1 MEDSLVETAP
11 SSFGDILKRFRIAAG
26 LTQDALAEQAKLSM
40 RSISDLECGVNRAPH
55 KDTLDAL
62 VDALGLSAQDRA
74 ELEGSVARVWR
85 PRGYKL
91 AAATKPSPATPQP
104 SPATPQPRT
113 AATKP
118 PAATKP
124 GVDATKPPAATKP
137 RVDATKPPAAAT
149 KPQASVVN
157 VASILPAPLTPLV
170 GRDDDIAA
178 MTTLLCG
185 DARLLTL
192 TGPGGVGKTQ
202 LALHVAAELRTR
214 FGDGAIFV
222 SLTAVA
228 DADLVLT
235 AIVQA
240 VGLSERDDRP
250 PRDTLAAYLA
260 TKDALLLLDN
270 FEQVLAAAPL
280 VADLAA
286 LCPNLRILVTSRSI
300 LRVRGERTYL
310 LEPLLLPDRLHARTA
325 AAIAHC
331 SATQLFLARAR
342 DVSPGFALT
351 DADAALIARICARL
365 DGLPLAIELA
375 AARLKVLALPA
386 LLARLEAGLQVL
398 AGGARDLPAH
408 QRALRDTLAWSYAL
422 LDASAQTL
430 FSWLAVFAGGCT
442 AEAAEYLYGAIGVSM
457 DMDVEGV
464 EEPADVLD
472 VLGALVDNSLLRRE
486 EHADEVRFSMLVMV
500 REYALEQL
508 TARGALDGAQQQ
520 HAAYYLAL
528 AEAADP
534 DQPDATARLEREKDN
549 LRAALA
555 WALDSGQ
562 AETALRL
569 AGALRW
575 FWLARGYLSEGRRW
589 LARALT
595 AAEADGLDGGIM
607 ASALN
612 DAAALAATAGAY
624 DEAAALLGRG
634 LTIRRNIGDERGS
647 AAMLNNLGSVAMRQR
662 EYDGANAYFTEAL
675 ALSRALNEAHGSARV
690 LGNLGELARLRG
702 DGARAS
708 KWTTESVALYTQLQ
722 DTAGV
727 AQALHTLGGAA
738 LLVGHIDEAAAAYRE
753 SLQRFWR
760 LGAVVDMAGSL
771 EGLAVVATRR
781 GLLDHAA
788 ILFGAAAALREA
800 SDAPIPPADLASND
814 QALNSVRSEL
824 DAEVFATAWTSG
836 RVLPLEQAVTMALEG
851 ASGARNLDDV
861 IVLNGRTT
869 ERSHGVRRARSKEQR
884 AG

>member
-26 LTQDALAEQAKLSM
+26 LTQDALGEQAKLSM

-62 VDALGLSAQDRA
+62 VDALGLSAHDRA

-104 SPATPQPRT
+104 SPAAPQPRT

-118 PAATKP
+118 RTA
-124 GVDATKPPAATKP
+124 ATKPPAPVINAVP
-137 RVDATKPPAAAT
+137 L
-149 KPQASVVN
+149 
-157 VASILPAPLTPLV
+157 LPLPLTPLV

-222 SLTAVA
+222 SLTAVTE
-228 DADLVLT
+228 ADLVLT

-250 PRDTLAAYLA
+250 PRDMLAAYLA

-351 DADAALIARICARL
+351 DANAALIARICARL

-375 AARLKVLALPA
+375 AARLKVLAVPA
-386 LLARLEAGLQVL
+386 LLARLELGLQVL

-408 QRALRDTLAWSYAL
+408 QRTLYDTLAWSYTL

-430 FSWLAVFAGGCT
+430 FSRLAVFAGGCT
-442 AEAAEYLYGAIGVSM
+442 AEAAEYLYGASGDS
-457 DMDVEGV
+457 MDVEGV
-464 EEPADVLD
+464 AEPADVLD

-500 REYALEQL
+500 REYALGQL

-534 DQPDATARLEREKDN
+534 DQPDAVARLEREKDN

-722 DTAGV
+722 DTSGV

-788 ILFGAAAALREA
+788 LLFGAAAALREA

-824 DAEVFATAWTSG
+824 DAEVFATAWASG

-851 ASGARNLDDV
+851 ASDAHDPDDV

-869 ERSHGVRRARSKEQR
+869 ERSHGVRRSRSKEQR

>member
-26 LTQDALAEQAKLSM
+26 LTQDALGEQAKLSM

-62 VDALGLSAQDRA
+62 VDALGLSAHDRA
-74 ELEGSVARVWR
+74 ELEGSVTRVWR

-91 AAATKPSPATPQP
+91 AAATKPSPAAPQP
-104 SPATPQPRT
+104 RTAATKPRT

-118 PAATKP
+118 PAA
-124 GVDATKPPAATKP
+124 
-137 RVDATKPPAAAT
+137 ATKPPAAAT
-149 KPQASVVN
+149 KPPAPVINAVPL
-157 VASILPAPLTPLV
+157 LPLPLTPLV

-222 SLTAVA
+222 SLTAVTE
-228 DADLVLT
+228 ADLVLT

-250 PRDTLAAYLA
+250 PRDMLAAYLA

-310 LEPLLLPDRLHARTA
+310 LEPLLLPDRLHAWTA

-351 DADAALIARICARL
+351 DANAALIARICARL

-375 AARLKVLALPA
+375 AARLKVLAVPA
-386 LLARLEAGLQVL
+386 LLARLELGLQVL

-408 QRALRDTLAWSYAL
+408 QRTLYDTLAWSYTL

-430 FSWLAVFAGGCT
+430 FARLAVFAGGCT
-442 AEAAEYLYGAIGVSM
+442 AEAAEYLYGASGDS
-457 DMDVEGV
+457 MDVEGV
-464 EEPADVLD
+464 AEPADALD

-555 WALDSGQ
+555 WALDSGHV
-562 AETALRL
+562 ETALRFT
-569 AGALRW
+569 GALWW
-575 FWLARGYLSEGRRW
+575 FWLARGYLSEGRHW
-589 LARALT
+589 LSRALT
-595 AAEADGLDGGIM
+595 AADTGALGGDII

-612 DAAALAATAGAY
+612 NAAVLAATVGAY
-624 DEAAALLGRG
+624 DEAATLFERG
-634 LTIRRNIGDERGS
+634 LAIRRDIGDERGS
-647 AAMLNNLGSVAMRQR
+647 AAVLNNLGNVAMQQR
-662 EYDGANAYFTEAL
+662 DYERADSFYAQAL
-675 ALSRALNEAHGSARV
+675 AIRRALVDTRGVARV

-702 DGARAS
+702 HGGPAS
-708 KWTTESVALYTQLQ
+708 EWATESLTLYTQLQ
-722 DTAGV
+722 DTAGI
-727 AQALHTLGGAA
+727 AQALHTMGGAA
-738 LLVGHIDEAAAAYRE
+738 LLMGNIDGAATAYRE

-760 LGAVVDMAGSL
+760 LGAVVDTAGSL
-771 EGLAVVATRR
+771 EGIAVVATRR
-781 GLLDHAA
+781 GLLGHAA
-788 ILFGAAAALREA
+788 LLFGAAAALREA

-814 QALNSVRSEL
+814 QALHSVRSEL
-824 DAEVFATAWTSG
+824 DAEVFATAWASG
-836 RVLPLEQAVTMALEG
+836 RVLPLEQAVTLALEG
-851 ASGARNLDDV
+851 ASDAHDPDDI

-869 ERSHGVRRARSKEQR
+869 ERSHGVRRSRSKEQR